1 MNKLEGNWQSWDGN
15 SKTKEEFFFLPH
27 QDFNHGLLKLNASVL
42 LMNYADPKEQELKN
56 HWLEA
61 ID

>member
-1 MNKLEGNWQSWDGN
+1 MTQ
-15 SKTKEEFFFLPH
+15 KEKMENFLPYW
-27 QDFNHGLLKLNASVL
+27 DLCCSPLEPKASRL
-42 LMNYADPKEQELKN
+42 PMNYADPKEQELKN